1 MDKLTEQRIMT
12 MHPKLRAKTLKAYR
26 EANNVLGKGV
36 RLRFSQVYRTA
47 EEQDALY
54 AQGRTKPGKRV
65 TNAKAWQ
72 SMHCFGKAFDI
83 VLLYDKDN
91 DGNFEEVSWDM
102 RRDGDKDG
110 IPDWIE
116 VTRVLEKHGFRN
128 GFITNGKKWDFPH
141 FQMDFGYN
149 WKQLKAI
156 VESGK
161 IIKETINGKEYIY
174 PII

>member
-1 MDKLTEQRIMT
+1 MDKLTLERIQT
-12 MHPKLRAKTLKAYR
+12 LHPKLRKRALIAYT

-47 EEQDALY
+47 QEQNSLF

-65 TNAKAWQ
+65 TNAKAWE
-72 SMHCFGKAFDI
+72 SSHNYGFAFDV
-83 VLLYDKDN
+83 VLLYDKDG

-102 RRDGDKDG
+102 KRDGDKDG
-110 IPDWIE
+110 IPDWLEI
-116 VTRVLEKHGFRN
+116 TRVLEKHGFRN

-141 FQMDFGYN
+141 FQDTFGYS
-149 WKQLKAI
+149 WKQLKVI
-156 VESGK
+156 VEAGK
-161 IIKETINGKEYIY
+161 TIKEIINGKEYIY